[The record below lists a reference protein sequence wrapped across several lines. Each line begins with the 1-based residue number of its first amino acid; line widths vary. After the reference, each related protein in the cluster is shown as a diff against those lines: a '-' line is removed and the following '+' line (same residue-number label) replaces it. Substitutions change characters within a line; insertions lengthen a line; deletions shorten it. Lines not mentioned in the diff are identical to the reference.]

1 MLNLTG
7 IPFAHYD
14 VSEFLTGQ
22 TETGRLHLRST
33 MWAPD
38 DNGTRLREIVP
49 FEMPYRSSA
58 AKRARLE
65 LRIGGVVIENF
76 CHIRF
81 LC

>member
-1 MLNLTG
+1 MLNRPG
-7 IPFAHYD
+7 IPFAHYN

-38 DNGTRLREIVP
+38 DNSTRLRKIVP
-49 FEMPYRSSA
+49 FEVPYRSSPTE
-58 AKRARLE
+58 RTRLK

-81 LC
+81 LY